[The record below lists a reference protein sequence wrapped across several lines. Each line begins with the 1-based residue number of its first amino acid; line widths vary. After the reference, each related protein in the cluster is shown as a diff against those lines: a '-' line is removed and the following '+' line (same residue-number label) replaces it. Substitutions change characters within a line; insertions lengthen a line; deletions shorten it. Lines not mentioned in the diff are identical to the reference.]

1 MRVRP
6 WTQKTLLVVV
16 VLLVF
21 LLRALLRL
29 RLVLI
34 ILEEEGGRS
43 RWSLL
48 YGGRARVIRLCLWS
62 AKTASSVLVVY
73 MYPGN
78 WGLHVPRVFQLDR
91 SVQIFGPVRPGNW
104 GLHVP
109 RVFLLDRSGVPIF
122 GLVALVSSLPVL
134 VLLLRGFGEGAGGGG
149 RHRARSLDEDLRVG
163 GV

>member
-1 MRVRP
+1 MRVRL
-6 WTQKTLLVVV
+6 WTQKTPLVVV
-16 VLLVF
+16 VPF
-21 LLRALLRL
+21 IRLLRALLRL

-48 YGGRARVIRLCLWS
+48 YGGRARIIRLCLWS
-62 AKTASSVLVVY
+62 AKMTSSVLVVY

-134 VLLLRGFGEGAGGGG
+134 VLLPRRFGGGG
-149 RHRARSLDEDLRVG
+149 WTSPRALLG
-163 GV
+163 